1 MYTASDF
8 AVCEIKVS
16 PNRFGVPSQ
25 RISAGKPPCHA
36 VFFSCKCVNWLIHM
50 KNRRHTSLLDASC
63 LLFFVCN
70 MGVFENEILY
80 IVKFDLLREMGNI
93 GI

>member
-1 MYTASDF
+1 
-8 AVCEIKVS
+8 
-16 PNRFGVPSQ
+16 
-25 RISAGKPPCHA
+25 
-36 VFFSCKCVNWLIHM
+36 M